1 MFCMVSYL
9 MTSWHPF
16 HHREKTSCLYNTL
29 SGILNPVELLYRLI
43 AGLVSQ
49 QNATCS
55 SYRGM
60 NSFKVIA
67 GVAPKWVI
75 TYVSRLYPDSFS
87 DEAIMHQS
95 RLLDHLVA
103 GDMILAL
110 NPAHRSTWC
119 TCRATFHHSWTMELL
134 QKVRLRQQKMIAEA
148 RIHVE
153 RANAKLKDF

>member
-1 MFCMVSYL
+1 MFCRASYL
-9 MTSWHPF
+9 MTSWH
-16 HHREKTSCLYNTL
+16 HLETNCLQNPL
-29 SGILNPVELLYRLI
+29 SGNLNPVELLYRLI
-43 AGLVSQ
+43 AGLVK
-49 QNATCS
+49 NATCS

-67 GVAPKWVI
+67 GVAPKWAI
-75 TYVSRLYPDSFS
+75 TYVSQLYPGFIS
-87 DEAIMHQS
+87 DKAIVHQS

-119 TCRATFHHSWTMELL
+119 TCQATFHHSWTMELL
-134 QKVRLRQQKMIAEA
+134 QKVRLRQQKMIAED